1 MHKMIVMLVAI
12 GISFVYG
19 KAQQVLGEAS
29 LKCSY
34 THTYLKDTLNNIQ
47 SKDLLYLQI
56 GKTLSKCYSYY
67 TFQSDSLSQAKD
79 GSEIRRQLL
88 KKAIAD
94 AKGGIPQGGFPYKRM
109 RTYVYKNYPQGKMT
123 VTDGISTQDYI
134 YEDELN
140 AQNWQISDSVKTI
153 MDYSCQKAVCNF
165 RGRQWTAWFST
176 DIPISDGPWKFGGL
190 PGLILEVYDK
200 QKQYHYFING
210 LEKVEGEPIIFSKSN
225 TGNKKFERTSRR
237 DFLKAQKRYLLDIY
251 GYIELET
258 GIDLGKNNSQKVIQY
273 DLIELDYK

>member
-12 GISFVYG
+12 GVGFVNG
-19 KAQQVLGEAS
+19 KAQQVLDEIY
-29 LKCSY
+29 LRCSY
-34 THTYLKDTLNNIQ
+34 THTYMKDTTNNIQ
-47 SKDLLYLQI
+47 SEDLLYLQI
-56 GKTLSKCYSYY
+56 GKNLSMCYSYY
-67 TFQSDSLSQAKD
+67 TFQSDSLSSAKD

-123 VTDGISTQDYI
+123 VTDGISNQDYI

-140 AQNWQISDSVKTI
+140 AQNWQILDSIKTI
-153 MDYSCQKAVCNF
+153 LDYPCQKAECNF
-165 RGRQWTAWFST
+165 RGIHWTAWFAS
-176 DIPISDGPWKFGGL
+176 DISVSDGPWKFGGL
-190 PGLILEVYDK
+190 PGLIMEVYDK
-200 QKQYHYFING
+200 GKQYHFFING
-210 LEKVEGEPIIFSKSN
+210 LEKVDREPIIFSESN
-225 TGNKKFERTSRR
+225 TGNKKFERTSRK
-237 DFLKAQKRYLLDIY
+237 DFLKAQKRYLLDIN

-258 GIDLGKNNSQKVIQY
+258 GIDLGKNNSQKLIRY

>member
-12 GISFVYG
+12 GTGFVYG

-56 GKTLSKCYSYY
+56 GKNVSKCYSYY
-67 TFQSDSLSQAKD
+67 TFQSDSLSQTKN
-79 GSEIRRQLL
+79 GSEIWSQLF

-94 AKGGIPQGGFPYKRM
+94 AKGGIPLGEFPYKRM
-109 RTYVYKNYPQGKMT
+109 KTYVYKNHPQGKMT
-123 VTDGISTQDYI
+123 VTDGISTQYYI

-140 AQNWQISDSVKTI
+140 TQNWQISDSIKTI
-153 MDYSCQKAVCNF
+153 LDYSCQKAACNF
-165 RGRQWTAWFST
+165 RGRYWIAWFST

-190 PGLILEVYDK
+190 PGLIMEVYDK
-200 QKQYHYFING
+200 QKQYHFFING
-210 LEKVEGEPIIFSKSN
+210 LEKVEREPIIFNKSN
-225 TGNKKFERTSRR
+225 ASNKKFEKTSRR
-237 DFLKAQKRYLLDIY
+237 LFSKAQIRYLQDIN

-273 DLIELDYK
+273 GLIELDYK